1 MGKSE
6 SNCASVILVSTKLH
20 SQKAYPKSEDLMRE
34 EYKSN
39 LKEGKFAKK
48 ANSALYFFFRSSVNL
63 ILD

>member
-1 MGKSE
+1 
-6 SNCASVILVSTKLH
+6 
-20 SQKAYPKSEDLMRE
+20 MRE

-48 ANSALYFFFRSSVNL
+48 AGSVLYFFFRSSVNL